1 MDIPEKTELE
11 LVSPEKLLLSEAVD
25 MVVVPGQEG
34 DFGVLPGHAPFISSV
49 RSGVMDVYQSGQ
61 IEKRI
66 FVAGGFAEVTPTRCT
81 VLAEEAVP
89 LGEIDRSAVQ
99 ERIQRAE
106 LQVAD
111 ADLPEAEKKAA
122 RGSLETAQAMLG
134 ALERHGQG

>member
-49 RSGVMDVYQSGQ
+49 RSGVMDVYRSGQ

-66 FVAGGFAEVTPTRCT
+66 FVAGGFAEVTPARCT

-89 LGEIDRSAVQ
+89 LGEIDRASVQ
-99 ERIQRAE
+99 DRVQRTE
-106 LQVAD
+106 LQIAD
-111 ADLPEAEKKAA
+111 ADLTELERKAA
-122 RGSLETAQAMLG
+122 RDSLEIAQAMLS
-134 ALERHGQG
+134 ALDRHGQA